1 MVYTVAQS
9 YRTYL
14 TMDDTGAKR
23 DVPERI
29 RFEGL
34 DEEAA
39 GASSNRHGGRHMQG
53 SSATNH
59 NRPSLARSSTA
70 ISEDSLSIRPSS
82 RRGSMAIEPAAA
94 LPIQYRTL

>member
-1 MVYTVAQS
+1 MVFTVAQS
-9 YRTYL
+9 YRSYL
-14 TMDDTGAKR
+14 TMDDSEAKT

-29 RFEGL
+29 RFEVR

-39 GASSNRHGGRHMQG
+39 GASNSRHDRHG
-53 SSATNH
+53 SSATN
-59 NRPSLARSSTA
+59 NRPVLARSSTA